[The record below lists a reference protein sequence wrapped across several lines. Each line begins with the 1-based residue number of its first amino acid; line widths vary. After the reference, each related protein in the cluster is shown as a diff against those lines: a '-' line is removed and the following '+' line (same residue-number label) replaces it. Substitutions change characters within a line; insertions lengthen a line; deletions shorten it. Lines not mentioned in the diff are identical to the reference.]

1 MERPTEETATFI
13 VEAAIVSLLLKV
25 EIRTIEVISEFVQVT
40 RIRMATAMPNNVGS
54 GSPKMTVGDGGG
66 SIIDNDEGKKSN
78 NRVMPCM
85 TSSVILSVT
94 RF

>member
-1 MERPTEETATFI
+1 
-13 VEAAIVSLLLKV
+13 
-25 EIRTIEVISEFVQVT
+25 
-40 RIRMATAMPNNVGS
+40 MATAMPNNVGS